1 MKKIF
6 LSIIL
11 LAVYTS
17 VYSQAANNQGLFNK
31 LFAPNSEWLGIV
43 GVGIGGDDF
52 GGMSISMDAEL
63 GKNIAPKLFLGG
75 GLALNKAGW
84 TSMGVYL
91 SPKYFFSEDFSS
103 FYIESSLGLTLLSTI
118 FEPHWGALDES
129 KRVGCTTNLA
139 VGYKYK
145 GQYAVEIGTTLYK
158 VKETSYDY
166 SRVNSDIY
174 VKLSYLLNFK
184 KR

>member
-17 VYSQAANNQGLFNK
+17 VYSQAANNQGLSNK

-43 GVGIGGDDF
+43 GVGIGADNSS
-52 GGMSISMDAEL
+52 GMSISMDAEL
-63 GKNIAPKLFLGG
+63 GKNIAPKLYLGG
-75 GLALNKAGW
+75 GLALNKADG
-84 TSMGVYL
+84 TSIGVYL
-91 SPKYFFSEDFSS
+91 SPKYFFSEDISS

-118 FEPHWGALDES
+118 FKPYWGGNY
-129 KRVGCTTNLA
+129 KRTGCTTNLA

-145 GQYAVEIGTTLYK
+145 GQYGVEIGTTLYK
-158 VKETSYDY
+158 LKEMYYDY
-166 SRVNSDIY
+166 SEVNSDIY